1 LLCGA
6 TGLHVK
12 GSMELDAWTFD
23 KVVGGA
29 SPVLV
34 KFDKDYAYG
43 DKEDAFK
50 EVCKRVGESGAN
62 VHIGVVGVQ
71 EYGDKM
77 NADLAKRFGVSKDD
91 FPEYYLFKA
100 GSSEPIKFNGEV
112 KPDEITR
119 FLKTEA
125 GLYVA
130 LPGCVKEFDELAAL
144 FMKDT
149 ENRATH
155 KAAAEAAVQKLTNA
169 GEVESGKY
177 YAMVMKKILDKGD
190 SFAMTEID
198 RLTKMVGGASITE
211 DRKVLFQKR
220 LNILPSFKEGSKPK
234 GWGGQR
240 RRVQPRGEQ
249 ADTEKEL

>member
-1 LLCGA
+1 MEVSTSFLYVAMFANLLCGA

-220 LNILPSFKEGSKPK
+220 LNILPSFK
-234 GWGGQR
+234 
-240 RRVQPRGEQ
+240 